1 MDSFVIRKRKAE
13 KPTTLQTDADES
25 SPKRI
30 CKHLKTII
38 KENLNIQYGIL
49 YQKTEASLLFREL
62 KSKLVFLTGREAQV
76 KVFNKWV
83 DIPRQHAAY
92 GDEGLEYTFSH
103 NRMKAKPWTELPQL
117 LKIKEDVEKVL
128 NDKIKFNFV
137 LVNFYEDGNKYMGE
151 HRDDEKELV
160 KEAPIASVSLGQ
172 ERDFVF
178 KHKDAKNCKVLSAD
192 RQQLKMVLQNGSLLV
207 MNHPTNSYWLHSLPK
222 RKMVAGARINLTFRV
237 MKNKSSSRR
246 TFCYVVKDD

>member
-13 KPTTLQTDADES
+13 NSTSFQTDTGGT

-30 CKHLKTII
+30 CKQLKTTL
-38 KENLNIQYGIL
+38 KENLLIQYGIL
-49 YQKTEASLLFREL
+49 YRKTEASLLFNEL

-92 GDEGLEYTFSH
+92 GDDGLEYTFSH
-103 NRMKAKPWTELPQL
+103 NRMKAKPWSELPLL

-128 NDKIKFNFV
+128 DGKFEFNFV
-137 LVNFYEDGNKYMGE
+137 LVNFYEDGTKYMGE
-151 HRDDEKELV
+151 HRDDEEELV
-160 KEAPIASVSLGQ
+160 REAPIASVSLGQ

-178 KHKDAKNCKVLSAD
+178 KHKDAKNCKVLNEG
-192 RQQLKMVLQNGSLLV
+192 RQPLKMVLQNGSLLV
-207 MNHPTNSYWLHSLPK
+207 MCHPTNSYWLHSLPK
-222 RKMVAGARINLTFRV
+222 RKTVIGARINLTFRV
-237 MKNKSSSRR
+237 MKNRNLK
-246 TFCYVVKDD
+246 